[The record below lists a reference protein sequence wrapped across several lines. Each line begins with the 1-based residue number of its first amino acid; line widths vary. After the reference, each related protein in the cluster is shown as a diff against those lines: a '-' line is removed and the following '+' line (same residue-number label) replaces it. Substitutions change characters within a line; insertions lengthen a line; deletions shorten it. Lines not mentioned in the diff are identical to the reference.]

1 MIDVGLLFAVL
12 LVCAAAGFAC
22 LRVLRALPRAAND
35 ALLAATAVGL
45 GIAGVAAL
53 ALAAAGAL
61 RPLPLAELA
70 ALAVVAGG
78 RDVVRAMAGVD
89 GGALRRVWPAILVC
103 AVVLAAELPAM
114 LAPPVGGDQTKYQ
127 LVYPRLYAAHG
138 GLVDT
143 PWSFWGHVQFL
154 PNFVFALG
162 YAVRGEALARLLNAA
177 FGVLAA
183 LALARLVGAHLRPR
197 AGAAAAVVFF
207 TLPMTWSLMTRTAS
221 DLALLLYAFLAVAA
235 FLAWR
240 ADGRGGDLRRA
251 ALLAGL
257 GAGTKLMGPL
267 LAVLLGLAVVVG
279 CRYRKG
285 SVARTF
291 ATATGFALLV
301 IVAGSPWYVRNA
313 IETGNPVYPFGYE
326 VFGGRHWSAEA
337 SEYLDDYYQ
346 QYRIARGED
355 GDSRSYV
362 GLDLLRLPWDL
373 TMHPDALD
381 DTARRALDVGPF
393 ALAFAPAVLLVRR
406 RRPQI
411 AMTAAFG
418 LAYVAVIAAG
428 TWAHPRY
435 VFPGVVL
442 LLAASVSAAG
452 GLVPRRVFRRVV
464 VLTVLGNLVLIGRM
478 LPPIWPDQ
486 VRVAVGALEPATF
499 LRRHAPDYPFW
510 EQANDEIG
518 PAGLVLVLEKVPHP
532 YYIEAPFVLGSY
544 LEQGLLD
551 YRTLDTPVALAAA
564 VHALGVTHVAVDVAS
579 LDAAGDPFEA
589 RVARLWRAFLV
600 EECEPQMLREGGYA
614 LYPLRSET
622 EGSEVVRAYSRADN
636 LVCG

>member
-1 MIDVGLLFAVL
+1 MIDVAVVVAVL
-12 LVCAAAGFAC
+12 AVCAAGGFAC
-22 LRVLRALPRAAND
+22 LRVLRALPRAAGD

-45 GIAGVAAL
+45 GIAGIATL
-53 ALAAAGAL
+53 GLAAARAL

-70 ALAVVAGG
+70 AIAVVAGA
-78 RDVVRAMAGVD
+78 RDVVRTVAELD
-89 GGALRRVWPAILVC
+89 RRAFRRAWPAVLVC

-183 LALARLVGAHLRPR
+183 LALARLVAAHLRPR

-207 TLPMTWSLMTRTAS
+207 TLPMTWSLVTRTAS
-221 DLALLLYAFLAVAA
+221 DLAFLLYAFLAVGA
-235 FLAWR
+235 FFAWR
-240 ADGRGGDLRRA
+240 AEGRGADLRRA

-279 CRYRKG
+279 SRYRKR
-285 SVARTF
+285 SLPRTF
-291 ATATGFALLV
+291 AAATGFALLV

-313 IETGNPVYPFGYE
+313 LDTGNPVYPFGYE
-326 VFGGRHWSAEA
+326 AFGGQHWSAEA
-337 SEYLDDYYQ
+337 SEYLGDYYQ
-346 QYRIARGED
+346 QYRIARGEE
-355 GDSRSYV
+355 GDARSYV

-381 DTARRALDVGPF
+381 DAARHALDVGPF

-435 VFPGVVL
+435 VFPGTVL

-452 GLVPRRVFRRVV
+452 GRVRRRVFRRVV
-464 VLTVLGNLVLIGRM
+464 ALTVLGNLVLVGRL
-478 LPPIWPDQ
+478 LPPLWPDQ

-499 LRRHAPDYPFW
+499 LRRHSPRYTFW
-510 EQANDEIG
+510 EQANDEVG

-532 YYIEAPFVLGSY
+532 YYIESPFVLGSY

-551 YRTLDTPVALAAA
+551 YRTLDTPAALAAA
-564 VHALGVTHVAVDVAS
+564 VHGLGVTHVAVDVAG

-589 RVARLWRAFLV
+589 HVARLWRAFV
-600 EECEPQMLREGGYA
+600 AEECEAPLVREGGYA
-614 LYPLRSET
+614 LYPLRPED
-622 EGSEVVRAYSRADN
+622 GQSEVVRAHSRTDA